1 MFVVKIG
8 GSKGIDLDLVLAD
21 IARQTEPLVL
31 VHGASDELNQISTQ
45 LGKPPRMVTSPSG
58 YTSRYTDRETLD
70 IFSMVYCG
78 KLNTG
83 IVEKL
88 QKFGVNAVGLS
99 GVDGRLLEG
108 KRKSR
113 IRVVEN
119 GRTLVLRDDHTGRVE
134 QANVQLLKLLLD
146 NEYLPVISPP
156 AISYDSEVINVDG
169 DRAAAVIANA
179 LGADRLIILSNT
191 PGFLKDVDDDQS
203 LIDELDLSGIDEA
216 IETFA
221 QGRMKKKL
229 LGTKEALED
238 GVETVVLGDG
248 RIENPVTAALG
259 GAGTVIR
266 QKAS

>member
-8 GSKGIDLDLVLAD
+8 GSKGINLDFVLEDLAKK
-21 IARQTEPLVL
+21 TEPLVL

-78 KLNTG
+78 KLNTR

-88 QKFGVNAVGLS
+88 QQLGTNAVGLS

-108 KRKSR
+108 KRKSSVR
-113 IRVVEN
+113 IIEDGRKKILHDDYTGKVE
-119 GRTLVLRDDHTGRVE
+119 R
-134 QANVQLLKLLLD
+134 ANVGLLNVLLD
-146 NEYLPVISPP
+146 HGYLPVISPP
-156 AISYDSEVINVDG
+156 AISYEGEVINVDG

-191 PGFLKDVDDDQS
+191 PGFLKDVNDEDS
-203 LIDELDLSGIDEA
+203 LIPILNRDGISEA
-216 IETFA
+216 IETHA
-221 QGRMKKKL
+221 KDRMKKKL
-229 LGTKEALED
+229 LGAREAID
-238 GVETVVLGDG
+238 NGVREVILGDG
-248 RIENPVTAALG
+248 RIEGPITAALSG
-259 GAGTVIR
+259 KGTVI
-266 QKAS
+266 KG